1 MKGAHMMLSTH
12 IQSIAGVYLAE
23 ERGDFDKVT
32 YTTDICSS
40 DLYPVFSGN

>member
-1 MKGAHMMLSTH
+1 MMLSTH
-12 IQSIAGVYLAE
+12 IQSSAGVYLAE

-32 YTTDICSS
+32 CTADICSG